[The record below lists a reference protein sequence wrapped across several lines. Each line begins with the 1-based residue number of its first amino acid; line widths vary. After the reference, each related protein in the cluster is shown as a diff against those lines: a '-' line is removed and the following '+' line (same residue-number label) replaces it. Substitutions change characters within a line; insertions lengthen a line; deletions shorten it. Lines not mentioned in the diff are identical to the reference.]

1 MQAIAAVK
9 LPAANSE
16 HMAAMIVSTVISRFF
31 FAKSSE
37 TSVWGLGTTHSYHS
51 SSAQLALHPLSSH
64 SRRCGSS
71 RTLS

>member
-1 MQAIAAVK
+1 
-9 LPAANSE
+9 
-16 HMAAMIVSTVISRFF
+16 MIVSTVISRFF

-64 SRRCGSS
+64 SRRCGELQDFELKD
-71 RTLS
+71 LSFQTTQEPSWQG